1 MKISLLTIWHCS
13 NYGAELQTYATVRAL
28 KQLGHE
34 VEVIDFRLTEKY
46 PKTKKEKIAEFIN
59 SLTLSDC
66 KFNRFWKKFIRNKT
80 THYRNLEELKNNPPK
95 SDCYLVGSDQV
106 WNEDITKRKAD
117 AYFLNFGD
125 ENVLR
130 VSYSSSIGVD
140 YWNGSEELT
149 KIVKRQFDKF
159 KAISCREKTGCKVL
173 RDTFGKEITNVLDPT
188 LLHDSYPEL
197 TGKTKQRRTL
207 VFYPLTT
214 YPELESF
221 SKGLANRLGLKFV
234 NNNKRTML
242 TKHIAWNRR
251 SVQEWVKNIA
261 EAEFVVTHS
270 FHGLAF
276 SIIYRKQFIIVK
288 TKSSNRQTRLTD
300 LLTELGLMDR
310 FFNTC
315 EEAEMSKVWEKPIDY
330 DSVYLKLE
338 KMRKISYDYLKEALK

>member
-28 KQLGHE
+28 TQLGHE
-34 VEVIDFRLTEKY
+34 VEVIDFKLTEKH
-46 PKTKKEKIAEFIN
+46 PKTIREKIAEFIN
-59 SLTLSDC
+59 SLTPSDC
-66 KFNRFWKKFIRNKT
+66 KFNHFWNKFIKNKT
-80 THYRNLEELKNNPPK
+80 IHYRNLEELKNDPPK
-95 SDCYLVGSDQV
+95 SDCYIVGSDQV
-106 WNEDITKRKAD
+106 WNEEITREKAE
-117 AYFLNFGD
+117 AYFLNFGGKD
-125 ENVLR
+125 VLR
-130 VSYSSSIGVD
+130 MSYASSIGVD
-140 YWNGSEELT
+140 YWNGSEKLT
-149 KIVKRQFDKF
+149 EIVKRQFDNF
-159 KAISCREKTGCKVL
+159 KALSCREKTGCKVL
-173 RDTFGKEITNVLDPT
+173 EETFGKKITNVLDPT

-197 TGKTKQRRTL
+197 TGKIIQRNTL

-221 SKGLANRLGLKFV
+221 SKDLANRLGLKFL

-242 TKHIAWNRR
+242 TKHIAWNRK

-300 LLTELGLMDR
+300 LLSELGLMDR

-315 EEAEMSKVWEKPIDY
+315 EEAWVSRIWEKPIDY

-338 KMRKISYDYLKEALK
+338 KKRKSSYDFLKETLK